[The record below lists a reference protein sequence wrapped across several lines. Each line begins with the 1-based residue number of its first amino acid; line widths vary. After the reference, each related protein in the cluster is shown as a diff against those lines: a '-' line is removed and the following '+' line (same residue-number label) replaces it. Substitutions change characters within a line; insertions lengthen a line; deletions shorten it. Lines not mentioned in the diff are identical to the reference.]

1 MLPFSCP
8 SNDHF
13 AAKKDKQNNT
23 RLNKQKIDLI
33 CVIINCFITS
43 NNNETKFFGN
53 FEFWCLLAPQFK
65 LP

>member
-23 RLNKQKIDLI
+23 RLNKQKMKIDLI
-33 CVIINCFITS
+33 CVKINYIF
-43 NNNETKFFGN
+43 ETKFFGN
-53 FEFWCLLAPQFK
+53 FEFGVY
-65 LP
+65 